1 VNNRL
6 VEIPAYLAGRFAVD
20 RVGRKVPLVV
30 GLLAGGIACLAT
42 GLVPEGR
49 YYLTKNCI
57 IIS

>member
-1 VNNRL
+1 MNNRL

-49 YYLTKNCI
+49 YST
-57 IIS
+57 